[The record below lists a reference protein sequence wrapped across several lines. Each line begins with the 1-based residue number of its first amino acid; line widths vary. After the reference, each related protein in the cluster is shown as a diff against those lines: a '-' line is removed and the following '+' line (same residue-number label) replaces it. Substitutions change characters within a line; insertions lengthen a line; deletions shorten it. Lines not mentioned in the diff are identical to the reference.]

1 MIPVLAIKDKEQFLK
16 IIKSDTYSLESL
28 IKILTIYYKNHKLF
42 NYYFNNY
49 DDFIEYY
56 YLNAEQLYD
65 LAKNIIIEPI
75 SEDKVKKALI
85 NIERLINPTIEE
97 NELLERLNKIFE
109 IYQKRHNDIY
119 NSKRTEKGT
128 KK

>member
-42 NYYFNNY
+42 NCHFNNY

-97 NELLERLNKIFE
+97 KELLERLNKIFE

-119 NSKRTEKGT
+119 NTKRTEKGT

>member
-42 NYYFNNY
+42 NCHSNNY

-97 NELLERLNKIFE
+97 KELLERLNKIFE

>member
-42 NYYFNNY
+42 NYHFNNY

-97 NELLERLNKIFE
+97 KELLERLNKIFE

-119 NSKRTEKGT
+119 NTKRTEKGT